1 MSQLWK
7 CFGFKCEILLCM
19 RNKVRG
25 AEKLNVADQYTEERQ
40 RGYEKEN
47 MEICR
52 MSGCGRNRFGS
63 GSGYRSFCC
72 KKNRFGKHSRFSC
85 RFKQCGT
92 DCM

>member
-47 MEICR
+47 LQDVWLWQE
-52 MSGCGRNRFGS
+52 
-63 GSGYRSFCC
+63 SFW
-72 KKNRFGKHSRFSC
+72 
-85 RFKQCGT
+85 
-92 DCM
+92 